1 MLLQPLKFTELKADD
16 AWNEFDAHPTR
27 SHRCFELWWLCAPVR
42 GPTAMSFVCSKR
54 DAASRCRLKAAG
66 GSSHANGRVIE
77 MARQLLCFQP
87 CSWTAVAQLSGSG
100 KSATWLFKRP
110 ATTCLGLNAV
120 CSCAALSRF
129 SVLEVIRLGQ
139 RREGSGSRRVFG

>member
-1 MLLQPLKFTELKADD
+1 
-16 AWNEFDAHPTR
+16 
-27 SHRCFELWWLCAPVR
+27 
-42 GPTAMSFVCSKR
+42 MSFVCSKR

-77 MARQLLCFQP
+77 TAQAAVVLPTVLVDGCGPAVGQRQVGDVVVHEAGNDLLGIERGVFLRC
-87 CSWTAVAQLSGSG
+87 VE
-100 KSATWLFKRP
+100 
-110 ATTCLGLNAV
+110 
-120 CSCAALSRF
+120 RF